1 MKTKEDKNI
10 KKKPAS
16 GVRAR
21 NKKGRYVG
29 DDKSTPDINEAYAD
43 GKTPKRK
50 TRKKS
55 VKQKHPVQKVR
66 QPLTNAEFLQVT
78 IIIGL
83 IIFFIYC
90 SN

>member
-16 GVRAR
+16 GVKSK
-21 NKKGRYVG
+21 NKK
-29 DDKSTPDINEAYAD
+29 KP
-43 GKTPKRK
+43 
-50 TRKKS
+50 

-66 QPLTNAEFLQVT
+66 QPLTNAEFLQVA